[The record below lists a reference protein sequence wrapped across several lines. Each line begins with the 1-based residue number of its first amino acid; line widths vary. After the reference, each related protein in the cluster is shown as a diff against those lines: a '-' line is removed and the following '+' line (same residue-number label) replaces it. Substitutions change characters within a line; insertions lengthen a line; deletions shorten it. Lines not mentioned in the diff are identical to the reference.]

1 MFFEYP
7 ELLWLLVVP
16 LLLVAH
22 YVYLELSERRPHMR
36 VSTVRPWR
44 QSGFSPLAVIR
55 RLSV

>member
-44 QSGFSPLAVIR
+44 
-55 RLSV
+55 